1 MNIVDKIKKN
11 KIASLIILIVLLG
24 LFVAPSECEGVRGW
38 GACVSMNGK
47 VVHLSPLNFILPT
60 PPDTMINSVKSAD
73 RNHGMHYSPESG
85 FSIKY

>member
-1 MNIVDKIKKN
+1 MLIKLKRN

-24 LFVAPSECEGVRGW
+24 LFIAPSECNGVRGW

-47 VVHLSPLNFILPT
+47 VYHLSPLNFILPP
-60 PPDTMINSVKSAD
+60 PPDKMITSVERAD
-73 RNHGMHYSPESG
+73 RNHGWHMHYSPESG